1 MESFFFNIT
10 DTKYKISNIGKDS
23 VRVDIS
29 NGVVFYD
36 INGFVTLDF
45 KNLDRFVMFVVT
57 NSSKTI
63 IEDYI
68 SSNIH
73 TVLKDSNSIFI
84 SSKQNFKIKS
94 QNTFILFV
102 ADFFL
107 KRYLSGVK
115 DEPIDYLY
123 SLLQDDISLQ
133 EISSFKND
141 ALISYIVKN
150 ILDVNN
156 IDRIKSL
163 KAEYRVIEFLI
174 DRLSLLDIFDERLSE
189 EEKRVALKAKN
200 ILLKKFTTNIDIKD
214 LAHLCAT
221 NETKLKKVFKKVYK
235 TTIHNYILFLR
246 LNRANQLLKDEELS
260 ISEIAKRVGYKHQGY
275 FSRLFF
281 KRFGVYPKELK
292 NQK

>member
-10 DTKYKISNIGKDS
+10 DTKYKISNIGRDS

-156 IDRIKSL
+156 IDRVKSL